1 MATPPDETLN
11 VKAGICI
18 CNVEG
23 IICAKLSARILQ
35 LSIHHDQN
43 RDTDSRC
50 EGQTR
55 PTRGI
60 SRRRVIISFNSLN

>member
-43 RDTDSRC
+43 RDTDLST
-50 EGQTR
+50 QK
-55 PTRGI
+55 
-60 SRRRVIISFNSLN
+60 NSIDITSA